1 MPREQINFP
10 SVAGVMIY
18 KGNELEYEPGS
29 DVPEGAEVF
38 ADPAL
43 HVNWQPSG
51 LEIGG
56 PHVQV
61 SLQMPAGFLKARA
74 DGLDERVSDTWI
86 YTPSLDRH
94 EINKLIRVLR
104 TARDKAYGRDE

>member
-10 SVAGVMIY
+10 SVTSVMIH

-29 DVPEGAEVF
+29 EVPEGAEVF

-51 LEIGG
+51 MDFGG
-56 PHVQV
+56 AHVQV

-74 DGLDERVSDTWI
+74 AGIDADVIDTWI
-86 YTPSLDRH
+86 YTPVLDRH
-94 EINKLIRVLR
+94 DINKLIRVLR